1 MLTPALFNMCFTSVI
16 DSCFYFPH
24 PFIHPINNLQKGF
37 IRSYQDIYSEP
48 PVRQCWFLFNLYG
61 YSMALLSIFDKYHPK
76 HRNSETRECNS
87 SESES
92 QYCFTK
98 YIRRHMVI
106 PKSHEDFSTLVSR
119 LIIGRLKIVVVPGLV
134 ISAIGLLLI
143 SSFAKDKFC
152 FWKDWY
158 HHALFIFVYFL
169 GYAFMSVSQASIN
182 RILEKTGLYYLI
194 SGALLLLLG

>member
-1 MLTPALFNMCFTSVI
+1 MCFTSVI
-16 DSCFYFPH
+16 DSCFYLPH
-24 PFIHPINNLQKGF
+24 PFINPLKNLQKGF

-48 PVRQCWFLFNLYG
+48 PLRQCWFLFNLYG

-76 HRNSETRECNS
+76 HRNSQMWERNN

-92 QYCFTK
+92 RYWFTK

-106 PKSHEDFSTLVSR
+106 PKNHEDFSSLVSK

-134 ISAIGLLLI
+134 ISAIELLLI
-143 SSFAKDKFC
+143 SSFPKDKFC

-169 GYAFMSVSQASIN
+169 GYAGID
-182 RILEKTGLYYLI
+182 R
-194 SGALLLLLG
+194 